1 MISLPKKTIDKE
13 FQDVDSRD
21 PQGMVKTLIAAIA
34 TGKFKPGQK
43 LVELQLCELF
53 GVKRSKV
60 REALRKLE
68 HDGFVKI
75 TRNIGAVVSKFSR
88 RDMEEIYDLLAVLE
102 GMAVRIATPFVPPEL
117 LERLEILLDKMEATA
132 DPALILDLNGE
143 FHSLLVSYSENRR
156 LIKAAGNLRMSIT
169 AFGIRSFFVPGQI
182 AASHR
187 DHRRILDA
195 IREGKEEKAE
205 RIMRQHLITSK
216 NRLIKWIY
224 KSL

>member
-1 MISLPKKTIDKE
+1 MTGLPKKTIDKE

-21 PQGMVKTLIAAIA
+21 PQGIVKTLIAAIA

-132 DPALILDLNGE
+132 DPALISDLNGE

-156 LIKAAGNLRMSIT
+156 LIKATGNLRMSIT

-187 DHRRILDA
+187 DHRKIVEA
-195 IREGKEEKAE
+195 IRENKEEKAE
-205 RIMRQHLITSK
+205 RMMRQHLITSK

>member
-1 MISLPKKTIDKE
+1 MLGLPKKTIDKE
-13 FQDVDSRD
+13 FQEVDSRD

-88 RDMEEIYDLLAVLE
+88 RDMEEIYDMLAVLE
-102 GMAVRIATPFVPPEL
+102 GMAVRIATPFVTPEL
-117 LERLEILLDKMEATA
+117 LERLEILLDKMEATS
-132 DPALILDLNGE
+132 DPALISDLNGE

-156 LIKAAGNLRMSIT
+156 LIKATENLRMSIT

-187 DHRRILDA
+187 DHRKIVEA
-195 IREGKEEKAE
+195 IRENKEEKAE
-205 RIMRQHLITSK
+205 RMMRQHLITSK

>member
-1 MISLPKKTIDKE
+1 MPVLHKMDQGIQEGDGL
-13 FQDVDSRD
+13 D
-21 PQGMVKTLIAAIA
+21 PQEIVKELMAAIA
-34 TGKFKPGQK
+34 TGKFKPGQR

-75 TRNIGAVVSKFSR
+75 TRNIGAVVSRFSR

-102 GMAVRIATPFVPPEL
+102 GMAVRIATPFMTPEIL
-117 LERLEILLDKMEATA
+117 KRLEMLLDKMEATA
-132 DPALILDLNGE
+132 DPALISDLNGE
-143 FHSLLVSYSENRR
+143 FHSLLISYSENRR
-156 LIKAAGNLRMSIT
+156 LIKATQNLRMSIP
-169 AFGIRSFFVPGQI
+169 AFGFRSFFVPGQI

-187 DHRRILDA
+187 DHRKIVEA
-195 IREGKEEKAE
+195 IREKKEEKAE
-205 RIMRQHLITSK
+205 RMMRQHLLTSK
-216 NRLIKWIY
+216 NRLIKWVY